1 MPERGRAGPGLH
13 LAQRLAT
20 SWPLS
25 QPPTR
30 PRRAPSLSA
39 LLVTLTALTALATL
53 SACSGEAPPER
64 VMGADGTSAG
74 APAAGRAARQVGGPS
89 GTELHP
95 EQILR
100 RGNGAEPETLD
111 PHRATSVT
119 SSNITRDLFEGLT
132 EMAPD
137 GSLRPGAASS
147 WTISDDGLTYTFTL
161 RPEARWSN
169 GEPVTASD
177 WVYSFRRAVDPATL
191 SDYSAMLNPIA
202 GAREIIAGRAAP
214 DTLAVTAPDDH
225 TLQIRLAAPTP
236 YFLGLLTHSMAYPVY
251 RPAVEQHG
259 ERHARAGT
267 LVSNGAYR
275 LAEWTVQS
283 HIRAERNPHYWNDAA
298 TTINEVWYYPIDN
311 QDAELRRYRAGELDL
326 TEKLPNRQ
334 LDWVRRNLA
343 DELVIAPYFATYFLG
358 LNVTRPPFADNPQ
371 LRLALS
377 MAIDRDVLTQRI
389 TSAGEIPAYGL
400 VPPLPGY
407 PGQQPEWA
415 AWTQDQ
421 REAEARRLYAEA
433 GYSRERPLTVE
444 LMYNTDEN
452 HRRNMGAI
460 AAMWKEV
467 LGVDT
472 RLSNQEWKVFLQ
484 TRREK
489 RQTQAFRAG
498 WIGDYLDPFT
508 FIELMHSQFG
518 INDSGYSN
526 PAYDALADQAAAEV
540 DPERRRALLEQAEQ
554 LLLADQPLIPLY
566 FYVTARLVKPWVGGY
581 APNLMDQHYTKNLH
595 ILKH

>member
-1 MPERGRAGPGLH
+1 MPERCRAGGTLTVAPIRMWG
-13 LAQRLAT
+13 QMPFRM
-20 SWPLS
+20 PLPMCS
-25 QPPTR
+25 
-30 PRRAPSLSA
+30 RAPLLA
-39 LLVTLTALTALATL
+39 LLLTALA
-53 SACSGEAPPER
+53 ACSGEAPEQ
-64 VMGADGTSAG
+64 GAASRG
-74 APAAGRAARQVGGPS
+74 AATGPVGGAS
-89 GTELHP
+89 GQELHP
-95 EQILR
+95 IQIFR

-137 GSLRPGAASS
+137 GSLLPGAASG
-147 WTISDDGLTYTFTL
+147 WTISEDGLTYTFTL

-169 GEPVTASD
+169 GEPVTATD

-191 SDYSAMLNPIA
+191 SDYSAILYPIA
-202 GAREIIAGRAAP
+202 GARAIVAGEAAP
-214 DTLAVTAPDDH
+214 ETLAVTAADEY
-225 TLQIRLAAPTP
+225 TLEIRLAAPTP

-251 RPAVEQHG
+251 RPALEQHG

-275 LAEWTVQS
+275 LADWTVQS
-283 HIRAERNPHYWNDAA
+283 HIRAERNPHYWNNAN
-298 TTINEVWYYPIDN
+298 TTIDEVWYYPIDN

-334 LDWVRRNLA
+334 IDWVRRNLA

-358 LNVTRPPFADNPQ
+358 LNVTRPPFIDNPK

-377 MAIDRDVLTQRI
+377 MAIDREVLTGRI
-389 TSAGEIPAYGL
+389 TGAGELPAYGF

-407 PGQQPEWA
+407 PGQQPDWA
-415 AWTQDQ
+415 SWTQDQ
-421 REAEARRLYAEA
+421 REAEARRLYTEA

-460 AAMWKEV
+460 AAMWKDV
-467 LGVDT
+467 LGVET

-518 INDSGYSN
+518 VNDSGYNN

-554 LLLADQPLIPLY
+554 ILLADQPVIPLY

-581 APNLMDQHYTKNLH
+581 QPNLMDQHYTKNLQ

>member
-1 MPERGRAGPGLH
+1 VPERCRAGGTLTVAPIRMWG
-13 LAQRLAT
+13 QMPFRM
-20 SWPLS
+20 PLPMCS
-25 QPPTR
+25 
-30 PRRAPSLSA
+30 RAPLLA
-39 LLVTLTALTALATL
+39 LLLTALA
-53 SACSGEAPPER
+53 ACSGEAPEQ
-64 VMGADGTSAG
+64 GAASRG
-74 APAAGRAARQVGGPS
+74 AATGPVGGAS
-89 GTELHP
+89 GQELHP
-95 EQILR
+95 IQIFR

-137 GSLRPGAASS
+137 GSLLPGAASG
-147 WTISDDGLTYTFTL
+147 WTISEDGLTYTFTL

-169 GEPVTASD
+169 GEPVTATD

-191 SDYSAMLNPIA
+191 SDYSAILYPIA
-202 GAREIIAGRAAP
+202 GARAIVAGEAAP
-214 DTLAVTAPDDH
+214 ETLAVTAVDEY
-225 TLQIRLAAPTP
+225 TLEIRLAAPTP

-251 RPAVEQHG
+251 RPALEQHG

-275 LAEWTVQS
+275 LADWTVQS
-283 HIRAERNPHYWNDAA
+283 HIRAERNPHYWNNAN
-298 TTINEVWYYPIDN
+298 TTIDEVWYYPIDN

-334 LDWVRRNLA
+334 IDWVRRNLA
-343 DELVIAPYFATYFLG
+343 DELEIAPYFATYFLG

-377 MAIDRDVLTQRI
+377 MAIDRQVLTERI
-389 TSAGEIPAYGL
+389 TGAGEIPAYGF

-407 PGQQPEWA
+407 PGQPPDWA
-415 AWTQDQ
+415 AWTQAE
-421 REAEARRLYAEA
+421 REAEARRLYEAA
-433 GYSRERPLTVE
+433 GYSPQRPLTVE

-460 AAMWKEV
+460 AAMWKDV
-467 LGVDT
+467 LGVET

-518 INDSGYSN
+518 VNDSGYSN
-526 PAYDALADQAAAEV
+526 PEYDALADQAAAEV
-540 DPERRRALLEQAEQ
+540 DPERRRQLLEQAEQ
-554 LLLADQPLIPLY
+554 ILLADQPVIPLY

-581 APNLMDQHYTKNLH
+581 QPNLMDQHYTKNLQ